1 MDVQADRGFMRQQE
15 GRITEV
21 ELQGAPATWS
31 DQLEDGSIVSGEAGT
46 IFFDVIAN
54 VVTLTGNAVIRHEQG
69 EFTGDEL
76 VYDLN
81 AESLAGRS
89 TGDERVRVVIEPE
102 AMSSPI
108 TPPPSSDPVNEDSTA
123 EGAEEPPVEES
134 AADAETVEDT
144 PAGEAEARD
153 EVVEEPPVAEPG
165 DDVPD
170 DGTDSDGS

>member
-15 GRITEV
+15 GQITEV

-31 DQLEDGSIVSGEAGT
+31 DQLEDGSIVSGEART

-76 VYDLN
+76 VYDLT

-102 AMSSPI
+102 AMSSPT
-108 TPPPSSDPVNEDSTA
+108 TPPPSTEPDTDEPPSGEPSPGSEA
-123 EGAEEPPVEES
+123 EGQAPAAEPVAENEATEEPPAEES
-134 AADAETVEDT
+134 GEDN
-144 PAGEAEARD
+144 
-153 EVVEEPPVAEPG
+153 
-165 DDVPD
+165 PD
-170 DGTDSDGS
+170 DGTDTDGF